1 MKIVVCDDE
10 QIYLNDIETHINQY
24 LTEHSLFADICKYL
38 GSNDLINHIAYFDIA
53 FLDIEMNGE
62 NGLQLGKRLR
72 EINPDIILIYI
83 TAHNNYLDDALD
95 LGSIRFFDK
104 PINSQR
110 FYKGFEA
117 AINKLNDSNIR
128 YYVSNDSN
136 GVLSLKASDII
147 YIEIKGRKTKVVT
160 KDKPYYSK
168 KSIKDWKSE
177 LAKSFFVS
185 PHKSFIINT
194 NYITQFQRDHVIL
207 DEKYYVPIAHSN
219 RTEFKKNFMM
229 SVGDA

>member
-1 MKIVVCDDE
+1 MKIVICDDE
-10 QIYLNDIETHINQY
+10 QIYLNAIEVHINKY
-24 LTEHSLFADICKYL
+24 LIEHNLFADIYKYL
-38 GSNDLINHIAYFDIA
+38 GSNDLINNIAYFDIA

-62 NGLQLGKRLR
+62 NGLQLGRRLR

-110 FYKGFEA
+110 FYKGVEA
-117 AINKLNDSNIR
+117 AINKFNDSNIR
-128 YYVSNDSN
+128 YYVSDGNN

-147 YIEIKGRKTKVVT
+147 YIEIKGRKTKVFA
-160 KDKPYYSK
+160 KDKSYYSK
-168 KSIKDWKSE
+168 KSIKDWEAE

-194 NYITQFQRDHVIL
+194 KI
-207 DEKYYVPIAHSN
+207 N
-219 RTEFKKNFMM
+219 RKLNPNVRIINCIVYPFF
-229 SVGDA
+229 